1 MTKEDKNLID
11 NIVAGMQE
19 QKAKKIAVID
29 MTALEAPCRFFVVC
43 EGTSS
48 TQVDAIA
55 ETMKDFVRKNAKIKP
70 FAIDGT
76 DNAQWIAMDYGDA
89 IVHIF
94 QRETREFYDIEHL
107 WNDAKI
113 EYVKDLD

>member
-1 MTKEDKNLID
+1 MTEEDKILID
-11 NIVAGMQE
+11 SIVEGMQE
-19 QKAKKIAVID
+19 QKAHKIAVVD
-29 MTALEAPCRFFVVC
+29 MTAFESPCRFFVIC

-55 ETMKDFVRKNAKIKP
+55 EKMKDYVRKNAKIKP
-70 FAIDGT
+70 FAIDGKQ
-76 DNAQWIAMDYGDA
+76 NAQWVAMDYGDA

-113 EYVKDLD
+113 EYIPEI